1 MSERDQQSHWSAG
14 EDHCRKPVPDKTSS
28 LRTSLCTAGT
38 LCHFTGKSFS
48 IKIYL
53 ILFAYEHRR
62 KRRCRGLSD
71 NKVLHLKGTTKPI
84 CLSKVFRYVHYPAV
98 NADLK
103 NDIELDEVV
112 NLEKTKQNYSRSRS
126 NSISQKIGL
135 HFVGLCILRI
145 PMASNL
151 ESWILTRC
159 YQLTW
164 HVNYFNKFWYHIKKS
179 YS

>member
-1 MSERDQQSHWSAG
+1 MNTGENEDAEDFQIMRFCICKGQQS
-14 EDHCRKPVPDKTSS
+14 
-28 LRTSLCTAGT
+28 
-38 LCHFTGKSFS
+38 
-48 IKIYL
+48 
-53 ILFAYEHRR
+53 LF
-62 KRRCRGLSD
+62 
-71 NKVLHLKGTTKPI
+71 
-84 CLSKVFRYVHYPAV
+84 VFPEYSGMCIVSAV

-151 ESWILTRC
+151 ES
-159 YQLTW
+159 
-164 HVNYFNKFWYHIKKS
+164 
-179 YS
+179 